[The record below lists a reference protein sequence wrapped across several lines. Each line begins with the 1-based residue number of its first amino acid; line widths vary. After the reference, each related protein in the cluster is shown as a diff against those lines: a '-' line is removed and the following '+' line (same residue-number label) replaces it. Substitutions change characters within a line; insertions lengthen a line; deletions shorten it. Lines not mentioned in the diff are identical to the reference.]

1 MHEMSVALHLLAQ
14 LEALAE
20 EHGANAVTEI
30 ELSVGALQGV
40 VPEALDLAFS
50 AAAEGTIAGGATLVI
65 TEVSAEALCRA
76 CGQAF
81 SPDVGCY
88 VCPSCGAADARITQG
103 NEILLTSLECKCSED
118 N

>member
-50 AAAEGTIAGGATLVI
+50 AAAEGTIAGGQSSDLHAQRC
-65 TEVSAEALCRA
+65 A
-76 CGQAF
+76 
-81 SPDVGCY
+81 Y
-88 VCPSCGAADARITQG
+88 ARPRQ
-103 NEILLTSLECKCSED
+103 D
-118 N
+118 R